1 MLVREKQQRA
11 LGKIPN
17 YELNQLYTEKHDC
30 TDDLALLQEKK
41 DYENQDAPHVL
52 GTGVPD
58 NLEAL
63 QASAPLETE
72 ITLLRNRE
80 ETEQG
85 GSKMRI
91 ERPVAEKPTERN
103 VPEPIVPA
111 YCNFLTARKM
121 AQENLEHEP
130 LPDAVMDLG
139 EFHMIYGV
147 DESFNRNLIFIAYR
161 KLLSK
166 GQAYPG
172 LALQV
177 NPMATGTFY
186 SF

>member
-17 YELNQLYTEKHDC
+17 YELNQLYTEKHEC

-63 QASAPLETE
+63 QASAPFETE
-72 ITLLRNRE
+72 ITALRNTTE
-80 ETEQG
+80 AEQG
-85 GSKMRI
+85 SRMRI

-139 EFHMIYGV
+139 ESCLFMLFQIAFLH
-147 DESFNRNLIFIAYR
+147 LLTFIAYR

-177 NPMATGTFY
+177 NPLATGTLTVF
-186 SF
+186 

>member
-41 DYENQDAPHVL
+41 DYENHDAPHVL

-63 QASAPLETE
+63 QASAPFETE
-72 ITLLRNRE
+72 ITYGTKGE
-80 ETEQG
+80 PEH
-85 GSKMRI
+85 GSRMRI

-130 LPDAVMDLG
+130 LPDAVMDIG
-139 EFHMIYGV
+139 ECG
-147 DESFNRNLIFIAYR
+147 N
-161 KLLSK
+161 LLSSNSS
-166 GQAYPG
+166 P
-172 LALQV
+172 
-177 NPMATGTFY
+177 
-186 SF
+186 